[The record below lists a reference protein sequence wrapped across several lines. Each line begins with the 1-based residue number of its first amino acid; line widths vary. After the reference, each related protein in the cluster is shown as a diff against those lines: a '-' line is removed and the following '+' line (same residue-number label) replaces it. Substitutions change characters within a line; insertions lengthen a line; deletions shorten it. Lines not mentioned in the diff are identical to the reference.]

1 MTGIENYI
9 GFLIAGILL
18 NITPGSDSI
27 YIITR
32 SIAHGQKAG
41 IYSVF
46 GIATGALAHILFAA
60 FGLSALLSKSVVFF
74 NAIKW
79 AGALYLIYLGISAYS
94 SQINQ
99 FSYAPKMKK
108 VGFYKIYRQG
118 FFTNLLNPKIGLF
131 FLSLLPQFIK
141 PEYVESFLPFIIL
154 GGTFLC
160 TGTLW
165 CLFLVFSATAV
176 SKTLRK
182 NNKIANHLHKLSS
195 LVFISLGLHI
205 LFKKNIN

>member
-1 MTGIENYI
+1 MAGIDNYL

-32 SIAHGQKAG
+32 SIVQGRKAG
-41 IYSVF
+41 LYSVL
-46 GIATGALAHILFAA
+46 GISCGAFAHILFAA

-74 NAIKW
+74 NFIKW
-79 AGALYLIYLGISAYS
+79 AGALYLIYLGICACFNTNNPVSNSPAIKQTSYS
-94 SQINQ
+94 
-99 FSYAPKMKK
+99 
-108 VGFYKIYRQG
+108 KIYRQG
-118 FFTNLLNPKIGLF
+118 FFTNLLNPKVGLF

-141 PEYVESFLPFIIL
+141 PEYVESLLPFIIL
-154 GGTFLC
+154 GSTFLC

-165 CLFLVFSATAV
+165 CLFLVFSAAAV

-182 NNKIANHLHKLSS
+182 NTKVGYYLQKLSGI
-195 LVFISLGLHI
+195 VFIGLGFHI
-205 LFKKNIN
+205 LIKKST